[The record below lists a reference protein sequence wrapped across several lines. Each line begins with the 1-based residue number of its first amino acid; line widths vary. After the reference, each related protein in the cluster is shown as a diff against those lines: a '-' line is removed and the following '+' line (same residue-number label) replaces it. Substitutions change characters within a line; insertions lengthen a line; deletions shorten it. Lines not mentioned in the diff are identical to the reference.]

1 MLELEVGQWTLS
13 DAIYRF
19 QALQLTRKNI
29 KLDFMFKNTEKELS
43 TYRSLSS
50 SLPPPSRR
58 CLLNKFRPPAPLP
71 NRPLSA
77 GPPIIRHSSMRHL
90 SMSQSHVPD
99 MMAAAKK
106 RFTPPPSMTKS
117 SIGSNFSYGNQFRQ
131 NISSQTIGDK
141 VTVLF
146 N

>member
-1 MLELEVGQWTLS
+1 
-13 DAIYRF
+13 
-19 QALQLTRKNI
+19 
-29 KLDFMFKNTEKELS
+29 
-43 TYRSLSS
+43 
-50 SLPPPSRR
+50 
-58 CLLNKFRPPAPLP
+58 
-71 NRPLSA
+71 
-77 GPPIIRHSSMRHL
+77 MRHL

-117 SIGSNFSYGNQFRQ
+117 SISNNISYLSYGNQFKQ